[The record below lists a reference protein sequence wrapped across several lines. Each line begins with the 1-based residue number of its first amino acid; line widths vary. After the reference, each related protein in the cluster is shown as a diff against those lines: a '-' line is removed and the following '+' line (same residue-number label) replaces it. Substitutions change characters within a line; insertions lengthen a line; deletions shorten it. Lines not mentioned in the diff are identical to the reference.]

1 MRLFALRLA
10 ACAWLVA
17 FFTSSNLHSSE
28 NEKAGDAPQHN
39 LFHDSTMG
47 KLPMKTALS
56 TFHAFRVKI
65 LALLAVLAIGGA
77 ALSLGGCTCAD
88 ANGNQID
95 CPYAAQGYY

>member
-1 MRLFALRLA
+1 
-10 ACAWLVA
+10 
-17 FFTSSNLHSSE
+17 
-28 NEKAGDAPQHN
+28 
-39 LFHDSTMG
+39 
-47 KLPMKTALS
+47 MKTVLS

-95 CPYAAQGYY
+95 CPYAAQGMILIGSGYICCTAADLERKGKSLRPRSVGEI